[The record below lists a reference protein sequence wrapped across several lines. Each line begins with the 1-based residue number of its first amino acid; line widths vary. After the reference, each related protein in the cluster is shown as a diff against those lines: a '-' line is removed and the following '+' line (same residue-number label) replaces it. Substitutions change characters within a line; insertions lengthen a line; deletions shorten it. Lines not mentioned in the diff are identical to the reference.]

1 MFGRSRTMERLDR
14 MLEDAINGC
23 FTESRYDETELSRL
37 ENRFRQYLEMRELQ
51 AEAARQEREAL
62 RELVTDLSHQM
73 KTPLA
78 ALTLYAQIL
87 EEQCRRESVGVYE
100 AQSAG
105 WSTERY
111 SGERDSEH
119 AWLSDSQDVSQS
131 IDRCGEKS
139 TCEHARLSDIQSGA
153 QGTDRCGGKN
163 ACEHAG
169 PVESH
174 YISAEAVHCAGQI
187 RLQAEKLESLIG
199 ALVQLSRLE
208 TGMVEVV
215 PRPLPIKELVG
226 GSVRLLEAKA
236 AAKGI
241 FIQTGWDEKTQSAGE
256 RENRAWQG
264 SVQENRVRYG
274 SVQENWAWHGNVQEN
289 RAWYGSGQEN
299 RAWHGNE
306 QENQAWHG
314 SGQESRACYGS
325 GQELLAMYD
334 ARWTQE
340 ALVNV
345 LDNAV
350 KYSPAGSTVTV
361 TVRALELFACIC
373 VEDEGMGVPEE
384 ERAKIFGRFYRGANA
399 VQEEGCGVGLYLTR
413 MILQKEGGYVRVQ
426 PRREG
431 GCSFQ
436 IYLPRK

>member
-1 MFGRSRTMERLDR
+1 MFGRSRTMERLDN

-87 EEQCRRESVGVYE
+87 EEQCVGESVDAYE
-100 AQSAG
+100 AQSGG

-111 SGERDSEH
+111 SGKRDSEH
-119 AWLSDSQDVSQS
+119 AWLSDSQDASQS

-139 TCEHARLSDIQSGA
+139 TCG
-153 QGTDRCGGKN
+153 
-163 ACEHAG
+163 HAG
-169 PVESH
+169 PVEGH

-215 PRPLPIKELVG
+215 PRPFPIKELVD

-241 FIQTGWDEKTQSAGE
+241 SIRTGWSEEAQRAGE
-256 RENRAWQG
+256 QENRAWYG
-264 SVQENRVRYG
+264 SVQENRTQHGSVQENWARYG
-274 SVQENWAWHGNVQEN
+274 SVQEN
-289 RAWYGSGQEN
+289 RAWYSGQEN

-361 TVRALELFACIC
+361 MVRALELFVCIN

-431 GCSFQ
+431 GSSFQ

>member
-1 MFGRSRTMERLDR
+1 M
-14 MLEDAINGC
+14 
-23 FTESRYDETELSRL
+23 
-37 ENRFRQYLEMRELQ
+37 
-51 AEAARQEREAL
+51 
-62 RELVTDLSHQM
+62 
-73 KTPLA
+73 
-78 ALTLYAQIL
+78 
-87 EEQCRRESVGVYE
+87 
-100 AQSAG
+100 
-105 WSTERY
+105 
-111 SGERDSEH
+111 
-119 AWLSDSQDVSQS
+119 
-131 IDRCGEKS
+131 
-139 TCEHARLSDIQSGA
+139 
-153 QGTDRCGGKN
+153 
-163 ACEHAG
+163 
-169 PVESH
+169 
-174 YISAEAVHCAGQI
+174 
-187 RLQAEKLESLIG
+187 
-199 ALVQLSRLE
+199 
-208 TGMVEVV
+208 
-215 PRPLPIKELVG
+215 
-226 GSVRLLEAKA
+226 
-236 AAKGI
+236 
-241 FIQTGWDEKTQSAGE
+241 
-256 RENRAWQG
+256 
-264 SVQENRVRYG
+264 QENRTQHG
-274 SVQENWAWHGNVQEN
+274 SVQENWACHGNVQEN

-361 TVRALELFACIC
+361 MVRALELFVCIN

-431 GCSFQ
+431 GSSFQ

>member
-1 MFGRSRTMERLDR
+1 MFGRSRTMERLDN

-105 WSTERY
+105 WSTDRCD
-111 SGERDSEH
+111 GKRDSEH
-119 AWLSDSQDVSQS
+119 AWLSDSQDASQS
-131 IDRCGEKS
+131 I
-139 TCEHARLSDIQSGA
+139 
-153 QGTDRCGGKN
+153 DRCGGKN

-169 PVESH
+169 PVEGH

-215 PRPLPIKELVG
+215 PRPLHVKGLVD

-236 AAKGI
+236 AGKGI
-241 FIQTGWDEKTQSAGE
+241 SIRTGWSEEAQSAGE
-256 RENRAWQG
+256 RENRAWYG
-264 SVQENRVRYG
+264 SVQENRTQHG
-274 SVQENWAWHGNVQEN
+274 SVQENWACYGSVQEN
-289 RAWYGSGQEN
+289 RAC
-299 RAWHGNE
+299 HGNE
-306 QENQAWHG
+306 QEDQTRHG
-314 SGQESRACYGS
+314 G

-361 TVRALELFACIC
+361 AVRALELFVCIN

-431 GCSFQ
+431 GSSFQ